1 MESGASDLPLVG
13 VATAQHCFGQVE
25 NADIAFALSWPQWL
39 HYFEQSDTSA
49 ERREELLLDLKV
61 G

>member
-1 MESGASDLPLVG
+1 MESGASDLPLLPLVG
-13 VATAQHCFGQVE
+13 AATAQQVE

-49 ERREELLLDLKV
+49 ERKEELLLDLKV